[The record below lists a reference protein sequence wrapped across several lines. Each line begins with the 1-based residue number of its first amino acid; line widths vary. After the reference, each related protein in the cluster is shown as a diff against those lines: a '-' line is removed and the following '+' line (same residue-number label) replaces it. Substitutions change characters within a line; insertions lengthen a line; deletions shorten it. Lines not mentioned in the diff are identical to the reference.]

1 MLELRLLG
9 ELEVRRDGCPLGLPP
24 SKRSRALLGYLAA
37 TGRPHL
43 RSHLCDLLWSSPGD
57 PRAALRWSLA
67 KIRPLFEPDAAA
79 CLLSEREHIAFDAR
93 GLALDLLPAAEC
105 ELGTASVDDL
115 LRASALFR
123 GEFLDGLEL
132 PDCHRYHQ
140 WCVAERERWRGRRA
154 GLLRTLVARTSAEP
168 ERALVH
174 ARTWVGVDPLA
185 EEAHVEVMRLLGALG
200 RTREALRQ
208 YDACRQ
214 VLASELS
221 ARPSERLEL
230 ARRALGT
237 AVSAAVPAPAAPVAP
252 ARPGFVALVG
262 RERERALIT
271 SHLADSAVPALLFR
285 GEAGIGKSRLL
296 EELCAQTRAA
306 GGRVLQGRAFEAE
319 MVRPYGAWIDALRQ
333 APLADLPVPLRA
345 ELATLLPELAEGI
358 APPAARNRLFD
369 AVVGL
374 LQAQAA
380 AGPVTVVL
388 DDVHWLDEAS
398 AALLHYVARAAAGT
412 RVRLGAGARPAE
424 LRENEP
430 VDRLVRALARE
441 GHLREAALAPLD
453 ADETRCLARA
463 LAPDVDP
470 ERVVGESRGNPL
482 FAAEV
487 ARALQGGEE
496 VLSQALG
503 DVIGDRLAR
512 LDPLARELLTWA
524 GALGRPFDVAA
535 LCDLTGLPAADVLA
549 SAESLTAHGVWC
561 EAGPALDFVHDLV
574 RRAAYR
580 QTSSARRHLVHL
592 RIARALDA
600 RPDRDGALSA
610 EVAHHAALGGD
621 DALSVRAC
629 VRAGRRCQ
637 RLFAY
642 AEASELADRGRAH
655 ARMLPR
661 DARLP
666 QEAALLDLYVHSTTS
681 DGRAAE
687 VEAAL
692 QELIDEA
699 RAAGLE
705 ETVQEA
711 LSTLGY
717 LHWWR
722 GEPGLAQQAML
733 RQAEMAHRADPEV
746 AARALAVSARCL
758 VHLDRDLTRAV
769 GLLQEAASLARST
782 GAELI
787 DVPWAQALLHAHA
800 GEAAAAVPLFDRVLA
815 LARARG
821 DHYAEWD
828 SQTRVAMIELERG
841 RPAEALARCLH
852 LADLVGRMSEG
863 SEPAFTSALAAVAR
877 LLLGEAGADA
887 GVEAAIA
894 ALRAIDSKWMTAYVL
909 THAAAHDLA
918 DGRTARARAR
928 AEEALSAAE
937 AVGRAGEAAIARA
950 VMAGL
955 ALAAGDR
962 ASAARIRTEARID
975 DPRLSAR
982 ARDAWQVLLA
992 ALRDDNAA
1000 DNGPHHAAA
1009 VALDPSGP
1017 PSGGRAGGR

>member
-9 ELEVRRDGCPLGLPP
+9 ELEVRRDGRPLGLPP

-37 TGRPHL
+37 TGKPHL
-43 RSHLCDLLWSSPGD
+43 RSYLCDLLWSSPGD

-79 CLLSEREHIAFDAR
+79 CLLADREHVAFDSR
-93 GLALDLLPAAEC
+93 GLALDLALAAEC
-105 ELGTASVDDL
+105 GLETASVDDL
-115 LRASALFR
+115 LRTSALFR
-123 GEFLDGLEL
+123 GELLDGLEL

-154 GLLRTLVARTSAEP
+154 EVLRTLVARTSAEP

-200 RTREALRQ
+200 RTREALKQ

-214 VLASELS
+214 VLAGELS
-221 ARPSERLEL
+221 ARPSERLEQ
-230 ARRALGT
+230 ARRALGAT
-237 AVSAAVPAPAAPVAP
+237 PVATVAVPVAAALPGPVA
-252 ARPGFVALVG
+252 LLG
-262 RERERALIT
+262 RERERALIAA
-271 SHLADSAVPALLFR
+271 HLADPAVPGLLFR

-333 APLADLPVPLRA
+333 APLAELPAPLRV
-345 ELATLLPELAEGI
+345 ELATLLPELAEGV
-358 APPAARNRLFD
+358 APAAARNRLFD

-374 LQAQAA
+374 LQALST

-398 AALLHYVARAAAGT
+398 AALLHYVARAVAGT

-424 LRENEP
+424 LQENEP
-430 VDRLVRALARE
+430 VGRIVRALARE
-441 GHLREAALAPLD
+441 GRLREAALEPLD
-453 ADETRCLARA
+453 ADETRRLARA
-463 LAPDVDP
+463 LAPDVDGD
-470 ERVVGESRGNPL
+470 RVFDESRGNPL

-487 ARALQGGEE
+487 ARALQHGGEA
-496 VLSQALG
+496 LSQALG
-503 DVIGDRLAR
+503 DVIGDRLLR

-535 LCDLTGLPAADVLA
+535 LSGLTGLSDAEVVA
-549 SAESLTAHGVWC
+549 SAESLTAHGVWR
-561 EAGPALDFVHDLV
+561 ETGPLLDFVHDLV

-600 RPDRDGALSA
+600 RPDPDGALAA

-621 DALSVRAC
+621 DALSARAC

-642 AEASELADRGRAH
+642 AEAAELADRGRAH
-655 ARMLPR
+655 ARVLPR
-661 DARLP
+661 AERLP
-666 QEAALLDLYVHSTTS
+666 VEAALLELYVHSRTS
-681 DGRAAE
+681 DDRASD
-687 VEAAL
+687 VEGAL
-692 QELIDEA
+692 QGLIEEA

-705 ETVQEA
+705 ETAQEA

-733 RQAEMAHRADPEV
+733 QQEEMAHRADPEV
-746 AARALAVSARCL
+746 AARSLAISARCL
-758 VHLDRDLTRAV
+758 VHLDRDLTRAAR
-769 GLLQEAASLARST
+769 LLQEAASLARTT

-787 DVPWAQALLHAHA
+787 DVPWARALLHAHA
-800 GEAAAAVPLFDRVLA
+800 GEAETAVPLLDRVHSI
-815 LARARG
+815 ARARG
-821 DHYAEWD
+821 DRYAEWD
-828 SQTRVAMIELERG
+828 SQVRAAMIELERG
-841 RPAEALARCLH
+841 RPADALARCLG
-852 LADLVGRMSEG
+852 LADLVGRMGEG
-863 SEPAFTSALAAVAR
+863 SEPAFTAAVAALAR
-877 LLLGEAGADA
+877 LLQGEPGADA
-887 GVEAAIA
+887 VVEEALGE
-894 ALRAIDSKWMTAYVL
+894 LRAIDSKWMTAYVL
-909 THAAAHDLA
+909 THLAALDLRA
-918 DGRTARARAR
+918 GRPARARER
-928 AEEALSAAE
+928 AEEALASAE
-937 AVGRAGEAAIARA
+937 QVGRAGEAAVARA
-950 VMAGL
+950 VLAGV
-955 ALAAGDR
+955 ALAGGDR
-962 ASAARIRTEARID
+962 AAAARLRDEARID

-982 ARDAWQVLLA
+982 AREAWREVAA
-992 ALRDDNAA
+992 ALSDDNAA
-1000 DNGPHHAAA
+1000 DNDPHHAPGAT
-1009 VALDPSGP
+1009 LDPSGRP
-1017 PSGGRAGGR
+1017 YGERAGGR